1 MGCIMSP
8 WDAPSVQWVKRRFSQ
23 SPFEPTRRV
32 WPAGVRLA
40 VMVVL
45 FVLVTG
51 LAAGMRSVAG
61 DNPILSLLFGVAAA
75 AIALTV
81 YAAAVRFLEQRP
93 ASELDAADAASGL
106 CRGTLIGLGLLAATL
121 ALIALFGGYGTE
133 GGVSVGGAFT
143 VLGMMAGVAVVEEI
157 LFRGI
162 VFRLVEELT
171 GTRTALAISGVLFG
185 ALHLVNSGATVW
197 GALAIAMEAGL
208 MLGAAYAATRTLWL
222 PIGLHLGWNFALSGI
237 FGVTVSGN
245 EDMPTGLLHGVLS
258 GPTVITG
265 GDFGPEASIFAILV
279 CTVPAV
285 VFLRSARRQGRLH
298 TRSRLRSEGPRTPS

>member
-1 MGCIMSP
+1 MSP
-8 WDAPSVQWVKRRFSQ
+8 WDAPSVQWSKLQFSQ

-45 FVLVTG
+45 FILVTG
-51 LAAGMRSVAG
+51 LAAGMRSIAG
-61 DNPILSLLFGVAAA
+61 DNPVLSLLFGAVAA

-93 ASELDAADAASGL
+93 VSELDTADAAYGL
-106 CRGTLIGLGLLAATL
+106 RRGTLVGLGLFAATL
-121 ALIALFGGYGTE
+121 ALIALFGGYDTK
-133 GGVSVGGAFT
+133 GGVSVAGAFT
-143 VLGMMAGVAVVEEI
+143 ILGMMAGIAVVEEI

-162 VFRLVEELT
+162 VFRLIEQLT
-171 GTRTALAISGVLFG
+171 GTRGALAISGVLFG
-185 ALHLVNSGATVW
+185 ALHLVNPGATVW
-197 GALAIAMEAGL
+197 GALAIAIEAGL

-245 EDMPTGLLHGVLS
+245 EDMPAGLLHGVLS
-258 GPTVITG
+258 GPTAITG
-265 GDFGPEASIFAILV
+265 GDFGPEASVFAILV
-279 CTVPAV
+279 CTIPTVM
-285 VFLRSARRQGRLH
+285 FLRSAKRSGHLY
-298 TRSRLRSEGPRTPS
+298 TRGRLRSEGTVRSTT